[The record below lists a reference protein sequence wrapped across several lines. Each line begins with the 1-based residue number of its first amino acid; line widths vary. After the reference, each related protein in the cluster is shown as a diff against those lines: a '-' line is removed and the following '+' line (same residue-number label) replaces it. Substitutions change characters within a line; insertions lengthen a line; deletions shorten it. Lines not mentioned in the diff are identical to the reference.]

1 MKIENII
8 YEFFYFFMIKL
19 FINEWYFIKRKWIE
33 FYWKKIKKIDNN
45 NKIEKK
51 IESICLNVVLVIKI

>member
-1 MKIENII
+1 MNLILLK
-8 YEFFYFFMIKL
+8 
-19 FINEWYFIKRKWIE
+19 
-33 FYWKKIKKIDNN
+33 KKIKKIDNN